1 MVMTV
6 CGVGSCVVGSF
17 AVYVLCTMLVV
28 FEGYLRISLWQV
40 DLPLFFPGLF
50 GLNRVTKKNMG
61 CPDETQSMTSV
72 ETPTVGAV
80 GVGSH

>member
-50 GLNRVTKKNMG
+50 GLNRVTKKTWAALMRLNPG
-61 CPDETQSMTSV
+61 L
-72 ETPTVGAV
+72 TVGAV
-80 GVGSH
+80 GFGSH